1 MPKKVN
7 EQITDSV
14 TQTNTQVLAG
24 SPANAMGNLFTSM
37 GLAMSNLNNN
47 ATSAQQQANI
57 GMQAATVQGVNALTA
72 IGTAVLGRA
81 TEAIVKKTKN
91 KPLANVT
98 LLLKVPVDPM
108 ANSVND
114 IGLFFR
120 SEP

>member
-81 TEAIVKKTKN
+81 TEAIVDK
-91 KPLANVT
+91 
-98 LLLKVPVDPM
+98 D
-108 ANSVND
+108 
-114 IGLFFR
+114 
-120 SEP
+120 EE

>member
-24 SPANAMGNLFTSM
+24 SPANAMGNLFTSI

-81 TEAIVKKTKN
+81 TEAIVEK
-91 KPLANVT
+91 
-98 LLLKVPVDPM
+98 D
-108 ANSVND
+108 
-114 IGLFFR
+114 
-120 SEP
+120 EE

>member
-81 TEAIVKKTKN
+81 TEAIVEKDE
-91 KPLANVT
+91 A
-98 LLLKVPVDPM
+98 
-108 ANSVND
+108 
-114 IGLFFR
+114 
-120 SEP
+120 

>member
-72 IGTAVLGRA
+72 LSLIH
-81 TEAIVKKTKN
+81 I
-91 KPLANVT
+91 
-98 LLLKVPVDPM
+98 
-108 ANSVND
+108 
-114 IGLFFR
+114 
-120 SEP
+120 

>member
-37 GLAMSNLNNN
+37 GLAMSKLNNN

-81 TEAIVKKTKN
+81 TEAIVEK
-91 KPLANVT
+91 
-98 LLLKVPVDPM
+98 D
-108 ANSVND
+108 
-114 IGLFFR
+114 
-120 SEP
+120 EE

>member
-24 SPANAMGNLFTSM
+24 SPANAMANLFTSM

-81 TEAIVKKTKN
+81 TEAIVEK
-91 KPLANVT
+91 
-98 LLLKVPVDPM
+98 D
-108 ANSVND
+108 
-114 IGLFFR
+114 
-120 SEP
+120 EE

>member
-72 IGTAVLGRA
+72 IGTVLGRA
-81 TEAIVKKTKN
+81 TEAIVEK
-91 KPLANVT
+91 
-98 LLLKVPVDPM
+98 D
-108 ANSVND
+108 
-114 IGLFFR
+114 
-120 SEP
+120 EE